1 VPWLLHLCVY
11 SLLFFPKCLHWA
23 RGHGPEEGAAA
34 ALEFTIQGGAV
45 RTWPSEWTGDIPS
58 GPSLCWQPQD
68 WKGRSHYPGEGGVLP
83 GTGSQER
90 DVRLKEEQGL
100 DIKVIQAQGWAGVKG

>member
-1 VPWLLHLCVY
+1 M
-11 SLLFFPKCLHWA
+11 
-23 RGHGPEEGAAA
+23 
-34 ALEFTIQGGAV
+34 

-100 DIKVIQAQGWAGVKG
+100 DIKVIQA